1 MFEFLQIVIYIPN
14 PIMIAAK
21 TDNGTRRKK
30 LVLRPITTFNVL
42 TIKL

>member
-14 PIMIAAK
+14 PIIIAAK
-21 TDNGTRRKK
+21 TDNGTSKKK
-30 LVLRPITTFNVL
+30 LVLRPMTTFHVL

>member
-1 MFEFLQIVIYIPN
+1 MFEFLQIVMYIPN

-21 TDNGTRRKK
+21 AANGTRRKK
-30 LVLRPITTFNVL
+30 LVLRPMRTFNVL

>member
-21 TDNGTRRKK
+21 DAKGTKRKK
-30 LVLRPITTFNVL
+30 FVFRPTNKIKMTP
-42 TIKL
+42 IKL

>member
-21 TDNGTRRKK
+21 AANGTRRKK
-30 LVLRPITTFNVL
+30 LVLRPMRTFKVL